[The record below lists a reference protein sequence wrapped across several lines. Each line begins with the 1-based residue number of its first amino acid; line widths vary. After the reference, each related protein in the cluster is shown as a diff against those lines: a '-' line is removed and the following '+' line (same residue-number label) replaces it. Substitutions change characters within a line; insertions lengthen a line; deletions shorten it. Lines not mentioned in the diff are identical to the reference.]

1 MSGPDWPDPKVLCC
15 PDHLKRKSCVWQGV
29 RPSGNNWWVGM
40 GVRTGEGMRMPGGSD
55 PEWTLRPKS
64 FSLGLRLLWPSSFGS
79 NDLAIVF
86 ILERSS
92 TCREEEL
99 KFISLVRGHH
109 VRACFTH
116 LRETVS
122 PLC

>member
-1 MSGPDWPDPKVLCC
+1 
-15 PDHLKRKSCVWQGV
+15 
-29 RPSGNNWWVGM
+29 
-40 GVRTGEGMRMPGGSD
+40 MRMPRASD
-55 PEWTLRPKS
+55 PEWTLGLKS
-64 FSLGLRLLWPSSFGS
+64 FSLGLCLLWPSSFGS

-86 ILERSS
+86 VLGKSS

-109 VRACFTH
+109 LRACFTH
-116 LRETVS
+116 LQETVS